1 MNGSAQTAPSLS
13 NEEILAGRCPACND
27 LCDKTGVQI
36 PDHEYDLSYIACYA
50 ECNGCGTLF
59 QKPMPAMAQ
68 LASYYPSDYHSMTNA
83 GLLNRIRN
91 GLRIRRLLRLAKV
104 NGPILDFGCGGGAF
118 LAQATKSI
126 PSRTLWGF
134 EIADCPIIEEL
145 NCGLIKIV
153 RGGLT
158 DLLKVLPKCSLITM
172 NHVIEHLPDP
182 RATITSLTE
191 RLLPGGVLEGQTPAA
206 DSLERM
212 VFGSHWSGYHAPRHT
227 VVFSK
232 VGLATMLEQCGLS
245 SPLTEAAFNPAGIA
259 VSLGSL
265 GHKNG
270 GRIRRSGLRW
280 LSLVAMATLL
290 APVDLCFGRPGIVN
304 FSACC
309 NRE

>member
-1 MNGSAQTAPSLS
+1 MNDSAQTAPSFS
-13 NEEILAGRCPACND
+13 NEQILAGRCPACNN

-36 PDHEYDLSYIACYA
+36 PDHEYDLSYEAHYA
-50 ECNGCGTLF
+50 ECRACGTLF
-59 QKPMPAMAQ
+59 QEPMPAMAQ

-83 GLLNRIRN
+83 GLLNRVRN
-91 GLRIRRLLRLAKV
+91 DLRFRRVLKLAKV
-104 NGPILDFGCGGGAF
+104 NGPILDFGCGSGAF
-118 LAQATKSI
+118 LAQTAESI
-126 PSRTLWGF
+126 RSRALWGF
-134 EIADCPIIEEL
+134 EIADSPMMEEL
-145 NCGLIKIV
+145 NCGAIKIV
-153 RGGLT
+153 RGELT
-158 DLLKVLPKCSLITM
+158 DLLKVLPRCSLITM

-206 DSLERM
+206 DSLERA
-212 VFGSHWSGYHAPRHT
+212 VFGTRWSGYHAPRHT

-232 VGLATMLEQCGLS
+232 AGLATMLEQCGLS

-290 APVDLCFGRPGIVN
+290 APVDLCFARPGIIN
-304 FSACC
+304 FSAYR